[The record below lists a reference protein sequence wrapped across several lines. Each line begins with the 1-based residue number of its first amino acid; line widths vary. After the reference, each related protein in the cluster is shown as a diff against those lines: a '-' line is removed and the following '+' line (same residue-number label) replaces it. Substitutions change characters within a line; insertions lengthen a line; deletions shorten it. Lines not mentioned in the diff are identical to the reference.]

1 VVLTMSERATPET
14 AEILALEALA
24 WLAGQPD
31 GIARFL
37 TVTGLEAGDLRQ
49 AAGDRD
55 LLGSVLDFMLT
66 NEPLL
71 LEFCQDASI
80 PPKRIHVARHHLAG

>member
-1 VVLTMSERATPET
+1 MVLTMSERATPET

-24 WLAGQPD
+24 WLVGQPD

-37 TVTGLEAGDLRQ
+37 TVTGLEAADLRQ

>member
-1 VVLTMSERATPET
+1 MNPEK

-37 TVTGLEAGDLRQ
+37 TVSGLEAADLRR

-55 LLGSVLDFMLT
+55 LLGALLDFLLI

-71 LEFCQDASI
+71 LEFCQSASI
-80 PPKRIHVARHHLAG
+80 SPPTIHQARFRLEA

>member
-1 VVLTMSERATPET
+1 MKDRITPEK

-37 TVTGLEAGDLRQ
+37 AVSGLEATDLRR

-55 LLGSVLDFMLT
+55 LLGALLDFLLI

-71 LEFCQDASI
+71 LEFCQITSSQSSAG
-80 PPKRIHVARHHLAG
+80 HTARHLLEA

>member
-1 VVLTMSERATPET
+1 MTDRITPEK

-24 WLAGQPD
+24 WLAGKPD

-37 TVTGLEAGDLRQ
+37 TISGLDAADLRR
-49 AAGDRD
+49 AVGDRD
-55 LLGSVLDFMLT
+55 LLGSVLDFLLV

-80 PPKRIHVARHHLAG
+80 LSKAIHMARHALEA

>member
-1 VVLTMSERATPET
+1 MSERTTPET
-14 AEILALEALA
+14 AEILALEALG

-37 TVTGLEAGDLRQ
+37 TVSGLEAADLRQ

-55 LLGSVLDFMLT
+55 LLGSVLDFLLT

-80 PPKRIHVARHHLAG
+80 SPKRIHVARHHLAG

>member
-1 VVLTMSERATPET
+1 MTPEK
-14 AEILALEALA
+14 AEIVALEALA

-37 TVTGLEAGDLRQ
+37 AVSGLEAADLRR

-55 LLGSVLDFMLT
+55 LLGALLDFLLI

-71 LEFCQDASI
+71 LEFCRDASM
-80 PPKRIHVARHHLAG
+80 PTQAIHQARFRLEA

>member
-1 VVLTMSERATPET
+1 MKDRMTPEK

-37 TVTGLEAGDLRQ
+37 AVSGLEAADLRR

-55 LLGSVLDFMLT
+55 LLGALLDFLLI

-71 LEFCQDASI
+71 LEFCRDASM
-80 PPKRIHVARHHLAG
+80 PTQSIHQARFRLEA